1 MVGSVRNRIV
11 AAVVGL
17 LEMELQ
23 TLAQVEAEA
32 ERSIEMGFG
41 MLVGMAAL
49 VG

>member
-1 MVGSVRNRIV
+1 M

-17 LEMELQ
+17 LEMGLQ
-23 TLAQVEAEA
+23 RLARVEAEA
-32 ERSIEMGFG
+32 VRSIEMGFE